1 MDKSGKFFKAMEDK
15 ISSRIDKKGRFY
27 FNVKNEDLREIVDYL
42 FKTMRCR
49 LSTAT
54 GMEMYHGLEI
64 LYHFSDDDT
73 GTYFCPRVIIKDK
86 EHPKV
91 KSIVPIVK
99 GAEWIERELFDFW
112 GIEFED
118 HPRMERLLALHHP
131 QNLKEPY
138 RFGRS
143 CIGNSCSGE
152 SCGLKEPYRFG
163 RES

>member
-1 MDKSGKFFKAMEDK
+1 MNKAEKFFEAMEGK
-15 ISSRIDKKGRFY
+15 ISSRINKKGRFY

-42 FKTMRCR
+42 FKTMGCR

-73 GTYFCPRVIIKDK
+73 GIYFCPRVVIKDK

-99 GAEWIERELFDFW
+99 GAEWIEREMFDFW
-112 GIEFED
+112 GIEFEG
-118 HPRMERLLALHHP
+118 HPRMERLLALNHP
-131 QNLKEPY
+131 KDLKEPL
-138 RFGRS
+138 RFRS
-143 CIGNSCSGE
+143 IS
-152 SCGLKEPYRFG
+152 
-163 RES
+163 